1 MRGAISGLLL
11 LGLLGIAAPSAAELY
26 RCRGADGQP
35 RFTNDPA
42 SCAGAAPHE
51 PRTRIQRIETPPAAS
66 SPQDPQRRHGDTQD
80 LEAGQAALWRGRLR
94 EAERERD
101 ALRQEIER
109 LSKLVTWCNRGG
121 TVASTDPSGIRRQ
134 VSCEQVRSRWRQQE
148 ERLKQL
154 QAYLREGI
162 HEECRRAGCLPGW
175 LR

>member
-1 MRGAISGLLL
+1 MRGAISWLVL
-11 LGLLGIAAPSAAELY
+11 LGLLGIAAPAVAELY
-26 RCRGADGQP
+26 RCRGADGQL

-42 SCAGAAPHE
+42 TCPGAALHE
-51 PRTRIQRIETPPAAS
+51 PRGQIQRIDTPPAAP
-66 SPQDPQRRHGDTQD
+66 SPSEPRRRHGDTQD

-101 ALRQEIER
+101 ALRPEVER

-121 TVASTDPSGIRRQ
+121 TVASTDRSGIRRQ
-134 VSCEQVRSRWRQQE
+134 VSCEQVRSLWRQQE
-148 ERLKQL
+148 ARLEHV
-154 QAYLREGI
+154 QAYLQEGI